1 QVFIVFAGS
10 LHNLTVFI
18 IVTLVI
24 ILLGSIFVA
33 LKFNPDQY
41 PKTRVSVFFSALA
54 SVAIF
59 LVAINIVL
67 TSLSFEYNAAYTR
80 LHQTKASIDKLWL
93 YPNQIITNSHNI
105 RPEFLAGFYP
115 ANIKL
120 YNQAHAGDSKTPQ
133 SIQGIAEEQYISNLL
148 IQTWEDF
155 LNQRKFD
162 STEVS
167 TWIKSFLTWAQNP
180 YFKEYYELVKFQY
193 EKPTIEFANVLFEY
207 ASGIPV
213 PTRDTTIYQKTAQQ
227 MLHDERLK
235 KIFSLSKTAS

>member
-1 QVFIVFAGS
+1 MFTS
-10 LHNLTVFI
+10 LSSSLQNLTIFVI
-18 IVTLVI
+18 LILILTL
-24 ILLGSIFVA
+24 LASIFVA

-59 LVAINIVL
+59 LVALNIIL
-67 TSLSFEYNAAYTR
+67 TSLSFEYNAAYKR
-80 LHQTKASIDKLWL
+80 LLQTKASIDKLWL

-115 ANIKL
+115 VNLKL
-120 YNQAHAGDSKTPQ
+120 YEQANRGRNTTQQ
-133 SIQGIAEEQYISNLL
+133 SIQSIAEEQYISTLL

-180 YFKEYYELVKFQY
+180 YFKEYYELFKFEY
-193 EKPTIEFANVLFEY
+193 AESTIIFADVLFEY
-207 ASGIPV
+207 AATIPV
-213 PTRDTTIYQKTAQQ
+213 PTQDITVYKKTADRVLNDKRIQK
-227 MLHDERLK
+227 L
-235 KIFSLSKTAS
+235 FN